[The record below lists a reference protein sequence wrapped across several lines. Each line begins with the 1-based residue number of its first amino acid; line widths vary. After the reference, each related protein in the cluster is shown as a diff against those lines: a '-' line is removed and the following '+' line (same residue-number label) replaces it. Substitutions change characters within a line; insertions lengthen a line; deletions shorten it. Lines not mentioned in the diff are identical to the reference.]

1 MMRSFRASLRRT
13 VQAYSASIGITFGAL
28 SYTGFESHARQR
40 IAIEQVQPE
49 LPFGVFDPREVVAR
63 RVILTVPIGEVAT
76 GERLT
81 HSPN

>member
-1 MMRSFRASLRRT
+1 MMRSLRASLRRT
-13 VQAYSASIGITFGAL
+13 MQAYGASIGITFGAL
-28 SYTGFESHARQR
+28 SYTGTESHYRQR

-63 RVILTVPIGEVAT
+63 RVILTVPLGESAT
-76 GERLT
+76 GDRLT